1 MSRMKS
7 HFIAVL
13 IATKYSLFRGQDTSW
28 LTAHDLVSMLAWG
41 LLFVRECRAFWM
53 SMRKVILDEQCK
65 PHSGYRQGPTVANID
80 PVTRSLLIRNL
91 IPPGFFG
98 HRLRQ
103 FGHPEPLSPRTSAL
117 AKLQTIRRYGDV
129 SGQDLRQKR
138 LAPTA

>member
-1 MSRMKS
+1 MKN
-7 HFIAVL
+7 HFIAV
-13 IATKYSLFRGQDTSW
+13 SW
-28 LTAHDLVSMLAWG
+28 RIAHDLVSMLAWG
-41 LLFVRECRAFWM
+41 YLFVRECRAFWM

-65 PHSGYRQGPTVANID
+65 PHSDYRRGTPTVANID

-117 AKLQTIRRYGDV
+117 AKYKLFGDTV
-129 SGQDLRQKR
+129 TYLAKISVKR